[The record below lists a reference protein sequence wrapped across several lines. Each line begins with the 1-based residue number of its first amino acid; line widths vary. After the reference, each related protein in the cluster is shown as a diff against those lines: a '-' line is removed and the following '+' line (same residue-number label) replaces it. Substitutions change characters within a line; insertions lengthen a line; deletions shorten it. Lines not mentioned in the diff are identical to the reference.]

1 LKSEEIV
8 QTTFSYLPKLAVK
21 ALELAVAGLASA
33 TAACL
38 LAHMG
43 TPFVSSTPLVEIRAA
58 NAEMMRMVRDEHA
71 LLVEMGKGLDI
82 QKPEQ
87 AATAVMPVQAPAKP
101 AQAAPLH
108 NQRTQRT
115 MPMDAKPRQGEPLP
129 IGQTVPVFHSSK
141 IVELGPTTM
150 DPSAG
155 SQPLRVSASAHT
167 EGEGSSIGMLKRSPS
182 PFRTWP

>member
-1 LKSEEIV
+1 M

-71 LLVEMGKGLDI
+71 LLVEMGKGTRH
-82 QKPEQ
+82 PE
-87 AATAVMPVQAPAKP
+87 A
-101 AQAAPLH
+101 
-108 NQRTQRT
+108 
-115 MPMDAKPRQGEPLP
+115 
-129 IGQTVPVFHSSK
+129 
-141 IVELGPTTM
+141 
-150 DPSAG
+150 
-155 SQPLRVSASAHT
+155 
-167 EGEGSSIGMLKRSPS
+167 
-182 PFRTWP
+182 